1 MSDLF
6 LLEEFIR
13 EAVLDEAKKK
23 RKAAKKKSTKK
34 RAAKKGRKKASKSK
48 KGASSS
54 GLSAKTRATLR
65 KKAESRGLTVG
76 SVVQEYKKGLA
87 AWISSGSRK
96 GVSQHAW
103 AMARVNSASP
113 SKPWACVKKSKAKK
127 KK

>member
-23 RKAAKKKSTKK
+23 RKAAKKKSAKK
-34 RAAKKGRKKASKSK
+34 RAAKKGRKKASKAK

-76 SVVQEYKKGLA
+76 SVFQEYKKAFNYNG
-87 AWISSGSRK
+87 ISLMVEFADSY
-96 GVSQHAW
+96 
-103 AMARVNSASP
+103 NS
-113 SKPWACVKKSKAKK
+113 
-127 KK
+127 

>member
-23 RKAAKKKSTKK
+23 RKAAKKRTAKK
-34 RAAKKGRKKASKSK
+34 RAAKKGRKKASKAK
-48 KGASSS
+48 KGPSSS
-54 GLSAKTRATLR
+54 GLSAKTKATLR
-65 KKAESRGLTVG
+65 KKAESRGFTVG
-76 SVVQEYKKGLA
+76 SVMQEYKRGLA
-87 AWISSGSRK
+87 AWVSSGSRK
-96 GVSQHAW
+96 GMGQHQW